1 LNASATSPK
10 AGVKAGGQWAEV
22 NADEICVS
30 DVHSVRRGVMVWHAT
45 NMNPTEL
52 NAPLTSKSQR
62 VTRTWKFH

>member
-30 DVHSVRRGVMVWHAT
+30 DVHPVRRGVMVI
-45 NMNPTEL
+45 
-52 NAPLTSKSQR
+52 SKHESNS
-62 VTRTWKFH
+62 T